1 MSPVTTANEKRT
13 LFQRINFFIPYLYT
27 IGILMILLWMAAAAI
42 ALGVITF
49 RENPAALL
57 TLTADDSVTA
67 DMLSGNSWLDV
78 LIKPILASDFNQIIF
93 KGLFMLLVWMLLFLV
108 IPLAFKR
115 LIRFKF
121 FNLEIEVDA
130 AAQTVIETI
139 EVSAPKAK
147 LMAYLS
153 SSEATD
159 RTIAILDAE
168 SASFQDV
175 LTYFLE
181 EIQAGYK
188 KSPLDTNFSFQIYT
202 NSPPSEFDELVSA
215 SRESATSVISNK
227 ADPDN
232 VAKKSY
238 FVYAYQNAE
247 REYIT
252 VISSYTRLFDL
263 FDQYL
268 FETLHHTVT
277 RNQEYYELLIAVAS
291 MDANA

>member
-1 MSPVTTANEKRT
+1 MYPVTTANEKRT
-13 LFQRINFFIPYLYT
+13 LFQRINFLIPYLYT
-27 IGILMILLWMAAAAI
+27 IGILVIFLWMTVAAI
-42 ALGVITF
+42 ALAIITF

-57 TLTADDSVTA
+57 MLTSDDSGSA
-67 DMLSGNSWLDV
+67 DLLAGTSWLDV

-108 IPLAFKR
+108 VPLAFRR
-115 LIRFKF
+115 LTRFKF

-159 RTIAILDAE
+159 RTIALLDAE
-168 SASFQDV
+168 SANFHDV
-175 LTYFLE
+175 LAYFLE

-188 KSPLDTNFSFQIYT
+188 KQPLNTNFSFNIYT
-202 NSPPSEFDELVSA
+202 NNPPAEFDELIAA
-215 SRESATSVISNK
+215 SRESNASVISNK
-227 ADPDN
+227 TDPDN
-232 VAKKSY
+232 VMKKSY

-247 REYIT
+247 REFIT
-252 VISSYTRLFDL
+252 VISSYTSLFDL

-277 RNQEYYELLIAVAS
+277 RNQEYYELLIAVAA
-291 MDANA
+291 MDADV

>member
-1 MSPVTTANEKRT
+1 MHPVTPANEKRT
-13 LFQRINFFIPYLYT
+13 FFQWINFLIPYLYT
-27 IGILMILLWMAAAAI
+27 IGILAILLWMAVAAI
-42 ALGVITF
+42 ALAIVTF
-49 RENPAALL
+49 RDDPASLL
-57 TLTADDSVTA
+57 MLTATGTSSSDLIAGT
-67 DMLSGNSWLDV
+67 SWLDV
-78 LIKPILASDFNQIIF
+78 LIKPILASDFNQIVF

-108 IPLAFKR
+108 IPLAFRR
-115 LIRFKF
+115 LTRFKF

-159 RTIAILDAE
+159 RTIALLDAE
-168 SASFQDV
+168 SAQFADV
-175 LTYFLE
+175 LAYFLE

-188 KSPLDTNFSFQIYT
+188 KSPLNTNFSFTVYT
-202 NSPPSEFDELVSA
+202 HNPPAELNELIAA
-215 SRESATSVISNK
+215 SREANASIISNK

-232 VAKKSY
+232 VMKKSY

-247 REYIT
+247 RESIT
-252 VISSYTRLFDL
+252 VISSYTSLFDL

-268 FETLHHTVT
+268 FETLHYTVT
-277 RNQEYYELLIAVAS
+277 RNQEYYELLIAVAT

>member
-1 MSPVTTANEKRT
+1 MYPVIPANEKRT
-13 LFQRINFFIPYLYT
+13 LFQWIHFLIPYLYT
-27 IGILMILLWMAAAAI
+27 IGILVIFLWMTVAAAALAI
-42 ALGVITF
+42 ITF
-49 RENPAALL
+49 HENPTALL
-57 TLTADDSVTA
+57 MLTSDDSGSLDLLAGT
-67 DMLSGNSWLDV
+67 SWLDV
-78 LIKPILASDFNQIIF
+78 LIKPILASSFNQIIF

-108 IPLAFKR
+108 VPLAFRR
-115 LIRFKF
+115 LTRFKF

-139 EVSAPKAK
+139 EVSAPKVQ

-159 RTIAILDAE
+159 RTIALLDAE
-168 SASFQDV
+168 SANFRDV
-175 LTYFLE
+175 LAYFLE

-188 KSPLDTNFSFQIYT
+188 KPPLNTNFSFSIYT
-202 NSPPSEFDELVSA
+202 NNPPAEFDELIAA
-215 SRESATSVISNK
+215 SREANASVISNK

-232 VAKKSY
+232 VMKKSY

-247 REYIT
+247 REFIT
-252 VISSYTRLFDL
+252 VISSYTSLFDL

-277 RNQEYYELLIAVAS
+277 RNQEYYELLIAVAA
-291 MDANA
+291 MDADA